1 MLYRK
6 FGSTNLETSIL
17 GFGCMRLPTV
27 EDADENSDVG
37 NIDKEEAIKMIRYG
51 IDNGINYID
60 TAYTYHDEKSEVL
73 LGYALQDGY
82 REKVNLVT
90 KLPIWKAE
98 KYEDFNRLLDEQLT
112 RLQTDYLDI
121 YLVHALNKS
130 RWEKAK
136 ELKVFDFLEQAVKD
150 GKIKHVGFSF
160 HDKLEVFK
168 EIVDGYDWDVCQ
180 TQLNYIDENY
190 QAGLE
195 GMHYA
200 AAKGMAIVIMEPL
213 RGGRLTNNL
222 SPEVQAI
229 WDSASVKRTPA
240 EWAFRWLY
248 NHPEISVVLSGMS
261 TMEQVVENI
270 KTANEGHPN
279 SLTEEEIDVVN
290 RVKDFYHSKIRVH
303 CTDCQYCLPCPQ
315 GVAIPQIFATYN
327 DASIWDDFAGGA
339 RRYKGFIDKSTDAS
353 LCQECG
359 LCEDACPQN
368 LTIIEYLKE
377 AAQALQG

>member
-6 FGSTNLETSIL
+6 FGSTNLDTSIL

-82 REKVNLVT
+82 RGKVNLVT

-136 ELKVFDFLEQAVKD
+136 ELEVFDFLEQAVKD

-168 EIVDGYDWDVCQ
+168 ELVDGYDWDVCQ
-180 TQLNYIDENY
+180 IQLNYIDENY

-229 WDSASVKRTPA
+229 WDSASVK
-240 EWAFRWLY
+240 ELQQ
-248 NHPEISVVLSGMS
+248 NGLSAGS
-261 TMEQVVENI
+261 T
-270 KTANEGHPN
+270 
-279 SLTEEEIDVVN
+279 
-290 RVKDFYHSKIRVH
+290 
-303 CTDCQYCLPCPQ
+303 
-315 GVAIPQIFATYN
+315 
-327 DASIWDDFAGGA
+327 
-339 RRYKGFIDKSTDAS
+339 
-353 LCQECG
+353 
-359 LCEDACPQN
+359 
-368 LTIIEYLKE
+368 TIQKF
-377 AAQALQG
+377 Q